1 MEKRKLAIT
10 MLVTTLVAKAVDKTT
25 LEKRDVASTAIISLK
40 IFTSKI

>member
-25 LEKRDVASTAIISLK
+25 LENGMLRAQQ
-40 IFTSKI
+40 